1 MKKIIILSVIGLLL
15 LSGILFLWLYSH
27 IPDYDGALT
36 APGLEEPV
44 VVTRNKFAV
53 PTIIAQNE
61 EDLFF
66 AWGYVNAQDR
76 MFQMEINRRAG
87 QGRLAEF
94 AGESALKKDIF
105 LRAVGFR
112 RIARREVGKLP
123 PRIKK
128 LFQRYVDGVNFY
140 LDTNGTPLYFS
151 LVGLKRERWQIEDL
165 PLVGMMLNWVMS
177 YNMKEEIMFQEI
189 VQKIGAE
196 RAKDLM
202 KIYPEAAGTIIE
214 GTIGSE
220 DLGKF
225 SRGIAEIQWVR
236 EGPWASNNWSV
247 SSQKSAYR
255 GAILSN
261 DPHVHYSKLPNDW
274 YLVRIRVGEYEV
286 AGAQVAGLPIL
297 VLGYNPSIAWGIT
310 NNNAD
315 MVDLFVEQVDL
326 EAGTFRFQGR
336 RMPLETR
343 EEILKIKG
351 KEPVTVKI
359 HYAMGR
365 PLLNEVFP
373 DMKAVVSLAWTGF
386 DGMGIE
392 GFYDLTKA
400 KNYREFLSAV
410 KEIGIAPQNMVY
422 ADREGNCAYQLV
434 GWLPDRIAGTGTVM
448 ESGSRRARN
457 WRGYLPF
464 ERNPRVV
471 NPARGFVATANNI
484 VSKRAPY
491 MNGMYHPSYRYER
504 IEQMLLEKEKIDV
517 DYIKKMHMDAR
528 TLVWE
533 RVKPLLREY
542 IDLAKDS
549 RIPAALA
556 LLDKWDGSVDKDAAA
571 PSLFNTFV
579 VRFMFNTFS
588 DELGEE
594 LAEKYVANRRVSLDR
609 LFYHIEKRSSF
620 FDDITTAEKE
630 TVRDIA
636 TRSLIETLDMLHEV
650 FGSDKMSSWKWGE
663 IHQIHFNH
671 LLGKSKILR
680 PLVNYGPFP
689 YLGDCDTVNNGLFH
703 EMKPPF
709 ISDYAAGVRMIVRF
723 DDEPRGWFMQITG
736 ESEYFLSKHYTDMT
750 KQHLSG
756 GYFCM
761 EEEEQVYELRFSP
774 EEQPR

>member
-1 MKKIIILSVIGLLL
+1 MKKIFIILGIGLLL
-15 LSGILFLWLYSH
+15 IAGILFLWLYSF
-27 IPDYDGALT
+27 IPDYDGVVT
-36 APGLEEPV
+36 APGLKESV
-44 VVTRNKFAV
+44 VVKRNNFAV
-53 PTIIAQNE
+53 PTIDAKNE

-123 PRIKK
+123 PRIKL

-140 LDTNGTPLYFS
+140 LDTNGAPLSFS
-151 LVGLKRERWQIEDL
+151 LVGIRSERWQVEDL

-189 VQKIGAE
+189 VQKIGAD
-196 RAKDLM
+196 RAKELM

-220 DLGKF
+220 DLRKL
-225 SRGIAEIQWVR
+225 SRGIVELELVR
-236 EGPWASNNWSV
+236 GGPWASNNWSV
-247 SSQKSAYR
+247 SSKKSAYR

-274 YLVRIRVGEYEV
+274 YLIRIRVGDHEV

-297 VLGYNPSIAWGIT
+297 VLGYNRSIAWGIT

-315 MVDLFVEQVDL
+315 MVDLFVEDVDL
-326 EAGTFRFQGR
+326 KAGTYRYQGR
-336 RMPLETR
+336 QVPLDTR
-343 EEILKIKG
+343 EETFNIKG
-351 KEPVTVKI
+351 RDPVTMKI
-359 HYAMGR
+359 SYAKGR
-365 PLLNEVFP
+365 PLLHQVFP
-373 DMKAVVSLAWTGF
+373 DMKTIVSFAWTGF

-392 GFYDLTKA
+392 GFYHLTKA
-400 KNYREFLSAV
+400 KNYREFLRAV
-410 KEIGIAPQNMVY
+410 KGIGIAPQNMVY

-464 ERNPRVV
+464 ERNPSVA

-504 IEQMLLEKEKIDV
+504 IEEMLLEKDKIDV
-517 DYIKKMHMDAR
+517 EYIKKMHMDVR
-528 TLVWE
+528 TLVWK
-533 RVKPLLREY
+533 RVKPIVREY
-542 IDLAKDS
+542 IDSAKDK

-556 LLDKWDGSVDKDAAA
+556 LLEKWDGSVDKDAAA

-588 DELGEE
+588 DELGDE
-594 LAEKYVANRRVSLDR
+594 LAEMYVANRRVSLDR

-620 FDDITTAEKE
+620 FDDVSTAEKE

-636 TRSLIETLDMLHEV
+636 TRSLIETLDILQEV
-650 FGSDKMSSWKWGE
+650 FDNDQMSSWKWGE

-671 LLGKSKILR
+671 LLGKSKMLR
-680 PLVNYGPFP
+680 PLVDFGPLP
-689 YLGDCDTVNNGLFH
+689 YEGDCDTVNNGLFH

-709 ISDYAAGVRMIVRF
+709 VSDFAAGVRMIVRF
-723 DDEPRGWFMQITG
+723 DDEPRGWFMQMTG
-736 ESEYFLSKHYTDMT
+736 ENGYFMSKHYTDMT
-750 KQHLSG
+750 KQHLRG

-761 EEEEQVYELRFSP
+761 EEEEQIYELRFSP
-774 EEQPR
+774 EEQSR